1 MAENSV
7 VKRPDLDRVIHY
19 TRKPLNWVGILLG
32 FWLLPT
38 VAPTPNASAAERV
51 YLSYDILER
60 SISVDSLAAYAQQ
73 GRIKDDL
80 APYIQYAKPE
90 QQAQLRNLLLRRLD
104 VSPVPISQFLYTP
117 PAEILLQRLGE
128 VIKTDSGQTG
138 SRAIRAA
145 LILASADRDGLTLLN
160 VLRKFPTSS
169 VRIDLARALEIANEL
184 STIFDQ
190 TEKALALVSQQSTAA
205 VADSPVNL
213 SQLPDLQQRGSFTW
227 RKETLKLN
235 DTNRHRQFLAD
246 IYLPISSGIQ
256 QPQTPAKLIVIS
268 HGLGSDRQT
277 FVYLAEHLA
286 SYGFAVA
293 VPEHPGSNAQQLQD
307 LLSGKA
313 NEVSEPIE
321 FINRPLDIKFLLNE
335 LTLLSQFN
343 PAFKG
348 KINLRE
354 VGMIGQSF
362 GGYTA
367 LVLAGAT
374 LNFPKLQKDCAAINN
389 SWNTSL
395 LLQCRA
401 LLLPPSQ
408 YNNLRDERIKAAIA
422 INPISSSILGPDGL
436 SQIKIPVMFVSGSA
450 DTVAPALAEQIQPFT
465 WLTTPNK
472 YLVVMKNG
480 THFSTLAPTESD
492 LPLPESVLG
501 PDLALARSYT
511 KAFGLAFF
519 GFYIANRPQYQPY
532 LSASYVESIGREPLT
547 LSFVR
552 SLSQIDL
559 KAALQRSTT
568 QATTSP
574 KGTN

>member
-7 VKRPDLDRVIHY
+7 VKRPSQHQLIHS
-19 TRKPLNWVGILLG
+19 TIKPLNWVGILLG
-32 FWLLPT
+32 CLLPS
-38 VAPTPNASAAERV
+38 VAPTPLADAAERV

-60 SISVDSLAAYAQQ
+60 SISVDSLSAYAKQ
-73 GRIKDDL
+73 GRIENDL
-80 APYIQYAKPE
+80 APYLQYAKPE

-104 VSPVPISQFLYTP
+104 VGPVPISQFLYTP
-117 PAEILLQRLGE
+117 QAEILLQRLGE

-145 LILASADRDGLTLLN
+145 LILASADPDGLTLLN
-160 VLRKFPTSS
+160 VLRKFPTPG
-169 VRIDLARALEIANEL
+169 VRIDLARGLEIANEL
-184 STIFDQ
+184 STVFDR
-190 TEKALALVSQQSTAA
+190 TEKAIALVSQQSTAA
-205 VADSPVNL
+205 VASSPVNL
-213 SQLPDLQQRGSFTW
+213 SQLPELQKPGSFTW

-235 DTNRHRQFLAD
+235 DRRRDREFIAD
-246 IYLPISSGIQ
+246 IYLPISSGIKQ
-256 QPQTPAKLIVIS
+256 RQTPAKLIVIS

-277 FVYLAEHLA
+277 FAYLAEHLA

-293 VPEHPGSNAQQLQD
+293 VPEHPGSNAQRLQD
-307 LLSGKA
+307 LLMGRA
-313 NEVSEPIE
+313 NEVSEPTE
-321 FINRPLDIKFLLNE
+321 FVNRPLDIKFLLDE
-335 LTLLSQFN
+335 LTLLSQSN
-343 PAFKG
+343 PTYKG
-348 KINLRE
+348 QINLRE
-354 VGMIGQSF
+354 VGMLGQSF

-374 LNFPKLQKDCAAINN
+374 LNFTKLQKDCAAINN

-401 LLLPPSQ
+401 LSLPLSQ
-408 YNNLRDERIKAAIA
+408 YNLRDERIKAAIA
-422 INPISSSILGPDGL
+422 INPITSSILGPDGL

-450 DTVAPALAEQIQPFT
+450 DTVAPALEEQIEPFT
-465 WLTTPNK
+465 WLTTAKK

-511 KAFGLAFF
+511 KTFGLAFF
-519 GFYIANRPQYQPY
+519 GFYIADRPQYQPY
-532 LSASYVESIGREPLT
+532 LSASYVESLGREPLP
-547 LSFVR
+547 LSFAR
-552 SLSQIDL
+552 SLSSSEL
-559 KAALQRSTT
+559 RSALQRSTT

-574 KGTN
+574 KR